1 MLLKTVTE
9 AGGTAWNDDVFISP
23 VTELVP
29 RPNTLLNNRA
39 PHFPALGPLHTSLGR
54 GLRS

>member
-9 AGGTAWNDDVFISP
+9 AGGTVWNDDVFISP

-29 RPNTLLNNRA
+29 RPYTLNNRA